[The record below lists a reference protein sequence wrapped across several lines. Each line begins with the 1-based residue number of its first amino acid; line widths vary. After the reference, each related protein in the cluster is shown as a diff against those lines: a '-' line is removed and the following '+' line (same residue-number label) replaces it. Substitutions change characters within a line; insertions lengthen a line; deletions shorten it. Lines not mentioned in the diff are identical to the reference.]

1 MAPSKQCVYISRNGY
16 LYVPY
21 MCVLIIKVAFK
32 QGFHHMATIV
42 SAL

>member
-1 MAPSKQCVYISRNGY
+1 MATSKQSVYISRNGY
-16 LYVPY
+16 LYVPHK
-21 MCVLIIKVAFK
+21 CVLIIKVAFK